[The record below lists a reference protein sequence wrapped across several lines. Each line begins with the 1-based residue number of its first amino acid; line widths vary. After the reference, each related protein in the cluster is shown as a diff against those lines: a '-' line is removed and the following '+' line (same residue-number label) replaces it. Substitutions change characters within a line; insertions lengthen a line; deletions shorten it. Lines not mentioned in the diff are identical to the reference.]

1 MKIGDLVKIHKRC
14 RSGGRMAVIIEMGYI
29 NDCTIVYMDTN
40 EKATAMKTNL
50 EVVSENR

>member
-29 NDCTIVYMDTN
+29 NDCTIVYVDSS
-40 EKATAMKTNL
+40 EKVQAIKANL
-50 EVVSENR
+50 ELLNESR